1 MLKRIFFFLFLI
13 LSLGFLLFNIF
24 QKLGEQSKVYQ
35 QPFNYFPPNPALFFE
50 VEELSKTLHHF
61 FETSMIWSKFEEV
74 SQKSSYSNTIK
85 DINKIISDSTY
96 NEIFDKGTTNISFYN
111 SENEISWI
119 IAKNIYKN
127 DINKKISL
135 DSNFTNTYFFK
146 INHPFLVISN
156 SKKLVESF
164 NSNYSNGSKN
174 LNFNDIKEKMKYSSK
189 MSILG

>member
-13 LSLGFLLFNIF
+13 LSLGFLIFNIF

-61 FETSMIWSKFEEV
+61 FETSMIWSKFEKV

-85 DINKIISDSTY
+85 DINKIISDSSY
-96 NEIFDKGTTNISFYN
+96 NEIFDNGTTNISFYN

-119 IAKNIYKN
+119 IAKNILDN
-127 DINKKISL
+127 ELNKKISL
-135 DSNFTNTYFFK
+135 DSNFTNTYFLKLIIHFLSFPIQK
-146 INHPFLVISN
+146 ISGIF
-156 SKKLVESF
+156 
-164 NSNYSNGSKN
+164 
-174 LNFNDIKEKMKYSSK
+174 
-189 MSILG
+189 